1 MDTHPFME
9 ASENNSEG
17 CENLYNKTFRS
28 VKEEIK
34 MQEYRKTPNA
44 HKLVALIFWRYFMK
58 VNYRSN
64 ETSIKTLCLHW
75 NKKIF

>member
-9 ASENNSEG
+9 ASENKNSKG

-44 HKLVALIFWRYFMK
+44 HKLVAVIF
-58 VNYRSN
+58 
-64 ETSIKTLCLHW
+64 
-75 NKKIF
+75 